1 MLEWLG
7 SSQHGIGTGRTHFK
21 GFVGSDRIFQ
31 QGYCLTFPPYLTDEK
46 KKYKQHV
53 SMLASMKGSGD
64 CFCSRL
70 LCHRLYQRAV
80 AGG

>member
-1 MLEWLG
+1 
-7 SSQHGIGTGRTHFK
+7 
-21 GFVGSDRIFQ
+21 
-31 QGYCLTFPPYLTDEK
+31 
-46 KKYKQHV
+46 V